1 MPFLKEKPV
10 SDEVYYTLEDAL
22 EWDEGKRTELIN
34 GVPMMM
40 SAPSSIHQSISMELY
55 SCELKFAVRFACAAG
70 GPARTAPEGLV
81 PLDSLS
87 PLRRE
92 FGTAIIVAA
101 PCPARQTDGGQGG

>member
-1 MPFLKEKPV
+1 MPLLKEKPV

-87 PLRRE
+87 PLRR
-92 FGTAIIVAA
+92 GMGAVTIVSAH
-101 PCPARQTDGGQGG
+101 CPARQNDGGRGG